1 MLIGVAGMVGTGKS
15 TLTRALARYFGFS
28 MELESVASETE
39 SEGASNPWLALYYGE
54 PNGMRRYGLPLQLHF
69 LATRMESLRR
79 IRAEGGD
86 WILDRTWYEDADI
99 FARGSF
105 EQGLLD
111 VLEFDLYSRL
121 YTELMHSP
129 AARPPRLLI
138 YLHGPL
144 ETILG
149 RIAERNRAA
158 ERDAPLEYW
167 QTLHARYERWIRSFR
182 HCPVLSLDI
191 RSFDLM
197 RTTAGV
203 EEVAERVRRALG
215 KDLER
220 TAEQYR
226 LPLALTAS

>member
-1 MLIGVAGMVGTGKS
+1 
-15 TLTRALARYFGFS
+15 
-28 MELESVASETE
+28 
-39 SEGASNPWLALYYGE
+39 
-54 PNGMRRYGLPLQLHF
+54 
-69 LATRMESLRR
+69 
-79 IRAEGGD
+79 
-86 WILDRTWYEDADI
+86 
-99 FARGSF
+99 
-105 EQGLLD
+105 
-111 VLEFDLYSRL
+111 
-121 YTELMHSP
+121 MHSP

-144 ETILG
+144 ESILA
-149 RIAERNRAA
+149 RIGQRNRAA

-167 QTLHARYERWIRSFR
+167 QTLHTRYERWIRGFR

-197 RTTAGV
+197 RSPAGV

-215 KDLER
+215 RDLER